1 MRFHIIESKHHPEL
15 HAPCEGAYDVGF
27 ELKPWED
34 EEDTNGN
41 DRRWRV
47 DVATL
52 AELVKFQRKVK
63 SPLIIYHDDDYTPAD
78 AVATIEVY
86 NWYRE

>member
-1 MRFHIIESKHHPEL
+1 MRFHIIESKHYHEL
-15 HAPCEGAYDVGF
+15 HAPCKGAQDVGF
-27 ELKPWED
+27 ERHPWED
-34 EEDTNGN
+34 EDTVGN

-86 NWYRE
+86 NYYRE